1 MTQTAKNYAQAL
13 FELHVD
19 AESVKTTEEIL
30 KTVPEVGRSL
40 TNPTISFRVKEQIIG
55 RIFPGEM
62 RNFIKVVCRNQKAD
76 MLEEIFQAYRE
87 IERKQSKALEAT
99 LLYVTAPTKEQQEKL
114 ASYFGVS
121 LFYLRGESND
131 RTRQEDW
138 MSEGYSGADEE
149 PVYRPAP
156 APKKMKAEAPAQ
168 GATMLDALFGGR
180 QAREQFRA
188 MVLEVLRSPE
198 GQEVVA
204 QAVWK
209 ELAKRK

>member
-1 MTQTAKNYAQAL
+1 MVTMAQRIEALRTEAGLARVPASLELGFPKNAFEKFETGRQT
-13 FELHVD
+13 
-19 AESVKTTEEIL
+19 
-30 KTVPEVGRSL
+30 
-40 TNPTISFRVKEQIIG
+40 
-55 RIFPGEM
+55 
-62 RNFIKVVCRNQKAD
+62 
-76 MLEEIFQAYRE
+76 
-87 IERKQSKALEAT
+87 
-99 LLYVTAPTKEQQEKL
+99 PTKEQQEKL

-156 APKKMKAEAPAQ
+156 APKKMKAEAPRP
-168 GATMLDALFGGR
+168 GGHHAGR
-180 QAREQFRA
+180 PVRGPTRPREQFRA